1 MADKTE
7 KQDMAWRAIG
17 GLVGLATAWGARKV
31 IGFAWEKATGRK
43 PPADN
48 ESLDISLGEA
58 IGYAVVMGVGMQVA
72 QIVVART
79 ARKRYNAWKA
89 VKNTAREV
97 AS

>member
-79 ARKRYNAWKA
+79 AKKRYNAWKA
-89 VKNTAREV
+89 VKNTAKEV

>member
-1 MADKTE
+1 MADKSE
-7 KQDMAWRAIG
+7 KQDLAWRVIG
-17 GLVGLATAWGARKV
+17 GLAGLATAWAARKV
-31 IGFAWEKATGRK
+31 IGFAWEKTTGKK

-79 ARKRYNAWKA
+79 ARKRYDAWKS
-89 VKNTAREV
+89 VRETAKEISV
-97 AS
+97 

>member
-17 GLVGLATAWGARKV
+17 GLLGLATAWGAKKA
-31 IGFAWEKATGRK
+31 IGFAWEKTTGKK
-43 PPADN
+43 PPVDN
-48 ESLDISLGEA
+48 ESLEISLGEA
-58 IGYAVVMGVGMQVA
+58 IGYAVVMGVGMQVT

-89 VKNTAREV
+89 VKDAARDV
-97 AS
+97 TT

>member
-17 GLVGLATAWGARKV
+17 GLLGLATAWSAKKIIR
-31 IGFAWEKATGRK
+31 FAWEKGTGRK
-43 PPADN
+43 PPADS

-72 QIVVART
+72 QIVVTRT
-79 ARKRYNAWKA
+79 ARKRYDAWKA
-89 VKNTAREV
+89 AKDVIA
-97 AS
+97 

>member
-1 MADKTE
+1 MVGKTE

-17 GLVGLATAWGARKV
+17 GLVGIATAWGAKKV
-31 IGFAWEKATGRK
+31 IGFAWEKTTGKK
-43 PPADN
+43 PPVDN

-79 ARKRYNAWKA
+79 ARKRYNAWKGIKDA
-89 VKNTAREV
+89 AEEV
-97 AS
+97 SS

>member
-7 KQDMAWRAIG
+7 KQDMMWRAIG
-17 GLVGLATAWGARKV
+17 GLVGLVTAWAARKV
-31 IGFAWEKATGRK
+31 IGFAWEKATGKK
-43 PPADN
+43 PPADH

-72 QIVVART
+72 QIVVTRT
-79 ARKRYNAWKA
+79 ARKRYDAWRTLRD
-89 VKNTAREV
+89 TAKEV

>member
-17 GLVGLATAWGARKV
+17 GLVGLVTAWGARKV
-31 IGFAWEKATGRK
+31 IGFAWEKTTGRK
-43 PPADN
+43 PPADS
-48 ESLDISLGEA
+48 ESLDIGLGEA

-89 VKNTAREV
+89 VKSTAREV